1 MNPTTI
7 RSRPWSE
14 NIKAMYNQIH
24 FFKNFIA
31 YVLFVRN
38 KFSWISLVKY
48 STNLRIKRN
57 TFLNFHLWEHHY
69 WKKIYFLYL
78 LIYWKYGIHEIR
90 ESTNIGKH
98 EFKFFYG
105 SKAVDILIW
114 LQFKYKYDVICL
126 FLCLSIQKGYQFI
139 FHSTHVYFYYYWMN
153 KLLDI
158 LFSTHD
164 TFSVITFI
172 RYTLKV
178 VVCQKTKEPKQD
190 RQILTKV
197 I

>member
-90 ESTNIGKH
+90 IHEDAFVRNPRISENTNLSSFTVVKQLIPLFGYNSSTNMTS
-98 EFKFFYG
+98 Y
-105 SKAVDILIW
+105 
-114 LQFKYKYDVICL
+114 
-126 FLCLSIQKGYQFI
+126 
-139 FHSTHVYFYYYWMN
+139 VYFYVYQFKN
-153 KLLDI
+153 VISLLFTLLMSI
-158 LFSTHD
+158 
-164 TFSVITFI
+164 FI
-172 RYTLKV
+172 IIKW
-178 VVCQKTKEPKQD
+178 
-190 RQILTKV
+190 INF
-197 I
+197 